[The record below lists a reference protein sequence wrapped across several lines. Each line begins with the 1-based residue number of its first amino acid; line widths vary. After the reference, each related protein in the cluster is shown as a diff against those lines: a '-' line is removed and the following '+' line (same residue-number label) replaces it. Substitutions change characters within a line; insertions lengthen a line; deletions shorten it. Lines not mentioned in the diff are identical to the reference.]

1 MRRPFL
7 TKLLVTA
14 AAFALACTSD
24 RSPLPTQPQPPA
36 YSTSSFP
43 RCDVVRVA
51 VLIKALYPLGSA
63 RNVAMRVFIDIQS
76 SLTLGKTAIARA
88 ATFAFIKVVLADL
101 TVPGKLLV
109 VTPPIASS
117 TSAAVSELVTLLY
130 QCLGVTA
137 PTIDP
142 AALTPQ
148 GAAAVVVPSQTE
160 QVVATGD
167 HQAGVSF
174 PGGSVTQPLLVT
186 IHQTVNQTNPLPT
199 ALNQFPPFYDF
210 ATFPDVPQFQPQL
223 TVGICVSDVGV
234 DPAVAARLQLA
245 HPDRAT
251 GGETIEI
258 LARPSTLPGFITCA
272 PPPPPGGLSS
282 IPGDALRYA
291 RAGWKPFAKFV
302 AREALALV
310 RPAELH
316 AASLVSPGG
325 LGGLTSNFSPF
336 GAVDPASSNFQG
348 IWNGT
353 VTPPSGPIQP
363 VTLIVTTQG
372 DGAASGEFRVAAAGG
387 TQAYNQERLWSNGQ
401 VTGGTLTFT
410 ITPFV
415 SIDAAEFSFG
425 RSGDNLS
432 GTATEVITIDG
443 TTTRTPWA
451 ASLSLGTTA
460 LVSPPPPLGASPNLN
475 TATTQT
481 ASSGRSFGQAP

>member
-7 TKLLVTA
+7 TKLLVA
-14 AAFALACTSD
+14 AAALALACTSD
-24 RSPLPTQPQPPA
+24 RNPLPTQPQPPT
-36 YSTSSFP
+36 YSTSTFP
-43 RCDVVRVA
+43 SCNVLRVA
-51 VLIKALYPLGSA
+51 VLIKALFPVGTA
-63 RNVAMRVFIDIQS
+63 RIVAQQVITAIQS
-76 SLTLGKTAIARA
+76 NLSLGRTAA
-88 ATFAFIKVVLADL
+88 AQAAMFAFVKATLADL
-101 TVPGKLLV
+101 AAGKLLV
-109 VTPPIASS
+109 VSPPIAPS
-117 TSAAVSELVTLLY
+117 TSAAVSELITLLY
-130 QCLGVTA
+130 QCLGLTA

-199 ALNQFPPFYDF
+199 TLNQFPPFYDF
-210 ATFPDVPQFQPQL
+210 ATFPDVPHFQPQV
-223 TVGICVSDVGV
+223 TVGICVSDAGV

-258 LARPSTLPGFITCA
+258 LARPATPPGFITCA
-272 PPPPPGGLSS
+272 APPPPGGLSS

-310 RPAELH
+310 QPAELH

-336 GAVDPASSNFQG
+336 GAVDPGPSFEG
-348 IWNGT
+348 TWNGT
-353 VTPPSGPIQP
+353 ITAPSEGIPIQP
-363 VTLIVTTQG
+363 VTLIVTSQVNG
-372 DGAASGEFRVAAAGG
+372 VASGEFRVAAAGG
-387 TQAYNQERLWSNGQ
+387 TQAYNQERFWTGQ
-401 VTGGTLTFT
+401 VTAGTLAFT
-410 ITPFV
+410 IAPF
-415 SIDAAEFSFG
+415 SAIDAAEFSFT
-425 RSGDNLS
+425 RSGNNLS
-432 GTATEVITIDG
+432 GTATEVLG
-443 TTTRTPWA
+443 TTRTVWA
-451 ASLSLGTTA
+451 ASLSLGTAAT
-460 LVSPPPPLGASPNLN
+460 VSPPPTQGASPNLN
-475 TATTQT
+475 AATTQT

>member
-1 MRRPFL
+1 VRRPFL

-199 ALNQFPPFYDF
+199 TLNQFPPFYDF
-210 ATFPDVPQFQPQL
+210 ATFPDVPLFQPQL
-223 TVGICVSDVGV
+223 TVGICVSDAGV
-234 DPAVAARLQLA
+234 DATVAARLQLA

-251 GGETIEI
+251 TGQTLEI
-258 LARPSTLPGFITCA
+258 LAKPETPPGFITCTTPA
-272 PPPPPGGLSS
+272 PSPGPLGLT
-282 IPGDALRYA
+282 LT
-291 RAGWKPFAKFV
+291 GWKGIAKRV
-302 AREALALV
+302 ADRAVTLFL
-310 RPAELH
+310 PPLLH
-316 AASLVSPGG
+316 AGSAVRPGG

-336 GAVDPASSNFQG
+336 GAVDPSGSDFQG
-348 IWNGT
+348 TWNGT
-353 VTPPSGPIQP
+353 ITPLSGPSQP

-387 TQAYNQERLWSNGQ
+387 TQAYNQERFWSNGQ
-401 VTGGTLTFT
+401 VTGGTLAFT
-410 ITPFV
+410 ITPFFR
-415 SIDAAEFSFG
+415 IEAAEFSFT
-425 RSGDNLS
+425 RSGNNLS
-432 GTATEVITIDG
+432 GTATEVITINE

-460 LVSPPPPLGASPNLN
+460 LVSPPPPLGLSPNLTPA
-475 TATTQT
+475 TAQT
-481 ASSGRSFGQAP
+481 ASSVRTFGQAP

>member
-14 AAFALACTSD
+14 AGLALACTSD

-43 RCDVVRVA
+43 RCDVLRVA
-51 VLIKALYPLGSA
+51 VLIKALYPPGSA
-63 RNVAMRVFIDIQS
+63 RNVAQRMFIDIQS

-101 TVPGKLLV
+101 TVPGRLLV
-109 VTPPIASS
+109 VPLPSS

-160 QVVATGD
+160 QQVVTGD
-167 HQAGVSF
+167 QQAGVSF

-186 IHQTVNQTNPLPT
+186 IHQTVNQQNPLPT
-199 ALNQFPPFYDF
+199 TTLKQFPPFYDF
-210 ATFPDVPQFQPQL
+210 ATFPDVPNFQPQV

-234 DPAVAARLQLA
+234 DPAVADRLQLA

-251 GGETIEI
+251 SGETIEI
-258 LARPSTLPGFITCA
+258 LARPDTRPSFVCA
-272 PPPPPGGLSS
+272 PPQSSPGGLSS

-291 RAGWKPFAKFV
+291 RGGWKPFAKFV

-336 GAVDPASSNFQG
+336 GAVDPASSDFQG

-353 VTPPSGPIQP
+353 VTSPSGPIQP
-363 VTLIVTTQG
+363 VTLIVTGQG
-372 DGAASGEFRVAAAGG
+372 NGDVSGEFRVATAGG
-387 TQAYNQERLWSNGQ
+387 TQAYNQERFWTNGQ
-401 VTGGTLTFT
+401 VTAGTLTFA
-410 ITPFV
+410 IMPFV
-415 SIDAAEFSFG
+415 RIDAVEFSFS
-425 RSGDNLS
+425 RSGNNLS
-432 GTATEVITIDG
+432 GTATEVITMNG
-443 TTTRTPWA
+443 TTTRTAWA

-460 LVSPPPPLGASPNLN
+460 LISPPPTLGLSPNL
-475 TATTQT
+475 TAATAQT
-481 ASSGRSFGQAP
+481 ASSVRTFGQAP